1 MIRLTVDL
9 RPQST
14 PRGRTLQDA
23 DAARI
28 AGVIH
33 YASACRRRS
42 TAARQLHRAHQRLKE
57 ATAGYAAA
65 ELSMEWFVTG
75 RWEHQAAQAASGIL
89 TGAYPAGC
97 DW

>member
-1 MIRLTVDL
+1 VIRLTLDL
-9 RPQST
+9 RQQT
-14 PRGRTLQDA
+14 TARGRTLQAA

-28 AGVIH
+28 GGVVS

-42 TAARQLHRAHQRLKE
+42 MAARQLHRAHQRLRE
-57 ATAGYAAA
+57 ATEGYAAA
-65 ELSMEWFVTG
+65 GLPMEWYRTA
-75 RWEHQAAQAASGIL
+75 RWEYQAAVAASGIL